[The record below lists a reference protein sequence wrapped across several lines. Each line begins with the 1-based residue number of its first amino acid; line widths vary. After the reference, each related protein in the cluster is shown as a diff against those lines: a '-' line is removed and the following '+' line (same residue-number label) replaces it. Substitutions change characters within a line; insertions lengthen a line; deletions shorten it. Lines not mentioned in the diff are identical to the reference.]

1 MKKIITF
8 ILILV
13 FLSFSYSKSYYQ
25 NVRFTSYHPNDKTGS
40 TKCTASGYCTKH
52 FDIHKEGFYTFNNKV
67 VIATANKNCTKSK
80 TGVCA
85 NYNSLPKGYHEY
97 DLYDELDIY
106 FNNKEYKAIV
116 LDICGA
122 CYWEEEYQRYDI
134 FVSNKT
140 NIIDTLGTVLIKE
153 KYHYFPIFMS
163 LILFIILLIQLNIIN
178 INKII
183 KILRKK
189 RI

>member
-1 MKKIITF
+1 
-8 ILILV
+8 
-13 FLSFSYSKSYYQ
+13 
-25 NVRFTSYHPNDKTGS
+25 
-40 TKCTASGYCTKH
+40 
-52 FDIHKEGFYTFNNKV
+52 
-67 VIATANKNCTKSK
+67 
-80 TGVCA
+80 
-85 NYNSLPKGYHEY
+85 
-97 DLYDELDIY
+97 
-106 FNNKEYKAIV
+106 YKAIV

-134 FVSNKT
+134 FVPNKT